1 MKFGVV
7 LGDYTLHWAS
17 QVDSKSVLGCHHR
30 LAGRCS
36 EEERGHVRCR
46 WEQPPPLTA
55 ACGWGLDS
63 HIIFR
68 KTREILTALA
78 VKFSTS
84 LLLRST
90 DVNSRGKQ
98 LLRLL
103 GLLFKF
109 SL

>member
-1 MKFGVV
+1 MKLGVV
-7 LGDYTLHWAS
+7 LGDFSLPWAS
-17 QVDSKSVLGCHHR
+17 QEDSKSMLGCHHH
-30 LAGRCS
+30 LAGRHS
-36 EEERGHVRCR
+36 EEEQGHAGRR
-46 WEQPPPLTA
+46 WEQPLPLTA

-63 HIIFR
+63 NIIFH

-78 VKFSTS
+78 VKFSMS